1 LRGKLYDAAVNFQYE
16 TPIRVEGALFLL
28 IGRSPCSLSSLGCV
42 RALVLVLG
50 LLLLVG
56 CGGSGDDPGGQATPP
71 STPPV
76 TGDTGDEVPA
86 SGPPLGF
93 PVFATKNT
101 TRVAGGDA
109 VADAAGVALA
119 TYPARTAE
127 SRPTAVVLA
136 EVRAWQTGIAA
147 SVLAAKPIRAPILFA
162 DGDTIPDATKAA
174 LDALQP
180 TGSREAGGAQVIRVG
195 TKAPVDGYKTTDIP
209 AAASPAAL
217 AAAVDR
223 LQASA
228 AGTPSNAV
236 VVVSADHPQ
245 YAMPAAGW
253 AANSGTPILWVTPAG
268 VPPETEAAL
277 KTHRGA
283 AIYVLGPEDAVPET
297 VVDALGKLGTV
308 KRIAA
313 ADAVSTAI
321 TFARYTDGGFGWGVV
336 DPGHGLVFANAR
348 RPQDA
353 AAAAPLSAHG
363 KYGPL
368 LLLGDDAGALPPALQ
383 DYLLDITPGYTD
395 SAPPGRGVYNH
406 GWIIGDES
414 ALAAAV
420 QARIDTLLEIQPVD
434 SGDE

>member
-1 LRGKLYDAAVNFQYE
+1 
-16 TPIRVEGALFLL
+16 LL
-28 IGRSPCSLSSLGCV
+28 IGTWRRTLSSLGVV
-42 RALVLVLG
+42 RALALVIG
-50 LLLLVG
+50 LAVIVG
-56 CGGSGDDPGGQATPP
+56 CGGSGDTGDGADSTATPP

-76 TGDTGDEVPA
+76 SGQAGNEVPA
-86 SGPPLGF
+86 TGPPLGF

-109 VADAAGVALA
+109 IADAAGVALA

-147 SVLAAKPIRAPILFA
+147 SVLAARPIRAPILFA

-180 TGSREAGGAQVIRVG
+180 TGSKEAGGAQVIRVG
-195 TKAPVDGYKTTDIP
+195 TKAPVDGYKTTDVP

-223 LQASA
+223 LQTAA
-228 AGTPSNAV
+228 AGSASNAV
-236 VVVSADHPQ
+236 VVVNADRPE

-253 AANSGTPILWVTPAG
+253 AAKSGNPILWVTATG

-277 KTHRGA
+277 KAHKGA

-297 VVDALGKLGTV
+297 VFDALGKLGTV

-313 ADAVSTAI
+313 TDAVSTAI
-321 TFARYTDGGFGWGVV
+321 TFARYRDGAFGWYVV

-368 LLLGDDAGALPPALQ
+368 LLIGDDAGALPEPLQ
-383 DYLLDITPGYTD
+383 NYLLDIQPGYDETTD
-395 SAPPGRGVYNH
+395 PVRGVYNH

-420 QARIDTLLEIQPVD
+420 QARIDTLLEIQPVNT
-434 SGDE
+434 GAE